1 MTFSL
6 TIDAKKFRQHL
17 NVVLTKCQAAD
28 VQLVPVIKGNGY
40 GFTRDILAKE
50 ASGLGLKRIAVGT
63 VWELSEALAKFPGEI
78 VVLEPFN
85 SADLSAVGQWR
96 TLLKNNSA
104 RVILTLGNLDF
115 AAAREVGASLIY
127 LEGITSL
134 HRFGI
139 SKTQFLD
146 IDKNKLGTLSVV
158 GMSLHLPISDS
169 QKPTGATNEVSSA
182 VNSKR
187 LSGKLSEIWEW
198 IGKYQEV
205 AITQNLLMNFS
216 LSHVT
221 VAEVEILS
229 AMCASYNFKISF
241 ELRVGTSLWL
251 GAPDALSVSGTVL
264 EIHELA
270 KAPHVGYQQVATNGH
285 SHLIV
290 VSGGT
295 SHGVALA
302 APTQK
307 SSFRKKG
314 IVVAEGFA
322 QAFGK
327 VRSPF
332 SIRGHNLIF
341 AEPPHMH
348 VSLLWANDSSIKV
361 GDKLI
366 CNVRNTTTVFDQVLG
381 LDSLNSAMNY

>member
-6 TIDAKKFRQHL
+6 TVDAPKFRQHL
-17 NVVLTKCQAAD
+17 NAVLAKHQLAK

-40 GFTRDILAKE
+40 GFTREILAKE
-50 ASGLGLKRIAVGT
+50 ASGLGLKRIAIGT
-63 VWELSEALAKFPGEI
+63 VWELSEALAKFSGEI

-85 SADLSAVGQWR
+85 SADLAAVEQWR

-104 RVILTLGNLDF
+104 RVILTLSTLDF
-115 AAAREVGASLIY
+115 AAAQEAGASLIY

-139 SKTQFLD
+139 SKSELLE
-146 IDKNKLGTLSVV
+146 IAKNNLGTLSVV
-158 GMSLHLPISDS
+158 GMSLHLPIADS
-169 QKPTGATNEVSSA
+169 QKPTGATAEISSA
-182 VNSKR
+182 VDSNK
-187 LSGKLSEIWEW
+187 LSGKLSEIWDW
-198 IGKYQEV
+198 ISKYQEV
-205 AITQNLLMNFS
+205 ATKQSIPMHFS
-216 LSHVT
+216 LSHVS
-221 VAEVEILS
+221 VPEVETLN
-229 AMCASYNFKISF
+229 AMCVSYNFKVSF
-241 ELRVGTSLWL
+241 DLRVGTSLWL
-251 GAPDALSVSGTVL
+251 GAPSALSVSGTIL

-270 KAPHVGYQQVATNGH
+270 NVPQVGYQQVATGGNNR
-285 SHLIV
+285 LIV

-302 APTQK
+302 APTPK
-307 SSFRKKG
+307 SSFRKRG
-314 IVVAEGFA
+314 IAVAEGFA

-332 SIRGHNLIF
+332 SIRGENLVF

-348 VSLLWANDSSIKV
+348 VSLLWANDSSLKV

-381 LDSLNSAMNY
+381 LD